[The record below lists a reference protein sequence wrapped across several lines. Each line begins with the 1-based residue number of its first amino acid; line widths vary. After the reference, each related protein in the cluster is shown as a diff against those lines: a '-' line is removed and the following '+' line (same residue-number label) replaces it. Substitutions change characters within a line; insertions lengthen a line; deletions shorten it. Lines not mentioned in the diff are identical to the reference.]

1 MSENSTQLVK
11 LGPGQHIEP
20 TTAAAQM
27 VEFIRRTADGESM
40 RAICSDDHMP
50 STTTICNWLSKA
62 DDIVLEQYARAMDM
76 RGQRFGERVT
86 DIAERVLEDKD
97 LDPNRA
103 KVATDALKWA
113 AARLSPKKYGDRIE
127 ANVSGAVEV
136 TLVPIMPGK

>member
-1 MSENSTQLVK
+1 MPENSTQLVK

-20 TTAAAQM
+20 ATAAAQM

-50 STTTICNWLSKA
+50 STTTICTWLTKA
-62 DDIVLEQYARAMDM
+62 DDNVLEQYARAMDF

-136 TLVPIMPGK
+136 TLVPIMPSK